1 MTEKA
6 AHGNQIVMQWYC
18 LPHLAGL
25 MHRSVEEGTTEKS
38 KFREGSFPMTLK
50 EGCKPSIR

>member
-18 LPHLAGL
+18 LPHVAGL
-25 MHRSVEEGTTEKS
+25 MHRSVGEGTTEKS
-38 KFREGSFPMTLK
+38 KFGEGSFPMTLK